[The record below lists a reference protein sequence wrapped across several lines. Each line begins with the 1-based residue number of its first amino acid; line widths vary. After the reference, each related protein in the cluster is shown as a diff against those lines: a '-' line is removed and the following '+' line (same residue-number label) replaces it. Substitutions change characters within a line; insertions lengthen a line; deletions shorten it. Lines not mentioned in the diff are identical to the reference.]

1 MIFALIGSITLG
13 IQILLYLLMV
23 LGVPIASITLDGKY
37 KVLPKE
43 FRGAYLASIVTQ
55 ILILLTLLQSGSI
68 LSLPFF
74 PGIITRILAVL
85 FALFL
90 TFNAIKIF
98 AAGQSPER
106 KIIFPLTAITALS
119 FFATISTVPISP

>member
-1 MIFALIGSITLG
+1 MIFALIGSFALG
-13 IQILLYLLMV
+13 IQIILYLLLI
-23 LGVPIASITLDGKY
+23 LGVPFAAITLDGKY
-37 KVLPKE
+37 RVLPKE
-43 FRGAYLASIVTQ
+43 FRGAFLASVFTQ
-55 ILILLTLLQSGSI
+55 ILILLTLLQTGAVI
-68 LSLPFF
+68 NLPF
-74 PGIITRILAVL
+74 PGIIVRILAVI